1 MLSKHQLGSRK
12 VNLEFR
18 GDAWTADR
26 HLVIVSLKWLP
37 EMQNQQRL
45 TGEGVY
51 SEEKRVAPTM
61 NSWME
66 DGGPGKE
73 ARDCLESQR
82 ETRS

>member
-1 MLSKHQLGSRK
+1 M
-12 VNLEFR
+12 VT
-18 GDAWTADR
+18 GDAEPAKTDW
-26 HLVIVSLKWLP
+26 
-37 EMQNQQRL
+37 
-45 TGEGVY
+45 EGVY